1 MSRERRWRWTRVALI
16 SGLSVTVTTTVMC
29 ADGNAAKT
37 LPSRADFPLR
47 PLRFIDAN
55 VAGGGTDYLAR
66 VIRDANIKTE

>member
-1 MSRERRWRWTRVALI
+1 
-16 SGLSVTVTTTVMC
+16 MC